1 MSHHQGQSTDV
12 RTIRGKKLVTLPQ
25 QPPTTS
31 SYDIHCCPTIRGK
44 KPVTLPQQPP
54 TISSYDIH
62 WCPTIRGKKPV
73 TLPQQP
79 QSLPMIF
86 TGVPPSGAKPVTH
99 DSRKDCGVNTADE
112 KTSEMGINGCM
123 VWCQGNLSVKMATPA
138 VALPRLHDPALSV
151 VQHPPSG
158 DCLTYFIANRKRP
171 IYHANHARIINQL
184 LFGCFVC
191 FAPLFSVTTTLFE
204 CFICFAALFSLTTT
218 TTTVVAAAAA
228 AAATTTT
235 LYYYYYYYYIVLSS
249 FFFFFFLFSLSLFKR
264 TLMLLTCFFG
274 IV

>member
-12 RTIRGKKLVTLPQ
+12 PTIRGKKLVTLPQ
-25 QPPTTS
+25 QPQTTS
-31 SYDIHCCPTIRGK
+31 PYG
-44 KPVTLPQQPP
+44 
-54 TISSYDIH
+54 IH

-86 TGVPPSGAKPVTH
+86 TGVPPSGAKPVTL
-99 DSRKDCGVNTADE
+99 DSRQDCCVNTADE
-112 KTSEMGINGCM
+112 KTSQMGINGCM

-158 DCLTYFIANRKRP
+158 DCLTYFIANGKRH
-171 IYHANHARIINQL
+171 IYHANHARIINQI

-191 FAPLFSVTTTLFE
+191 FALLFSVTTTLFG
-204 CFICFAALFSLTTT
+204 CFVCFAALFSVT
-218 TTTVVAAAAA
+218 TTTVAAA
-228 AAATTTT
+228 AAATTTSNTIT
-235 LYYYYYYYYIVLSS
+235 LYYYYYYYYIVLP
-249 FFFFFFLFSLSLFKR
+249 FFFFFFLFFFFFFLFISLSLS
-264 TLMLLTCFFG
+264 L
-274 IV
+274 